1 MKKELVGIT
10 LALSIG
16 LGVSAQAI
24 TPASISGA
32 MQWRYPQAGLNQF
45 PQDSL
50 QEGMELQ
57 SLAMAGSNQE
67 PLDVASLDVTSGD
80 GQLLAL
86 AKTSNRPVAKASGGS
101 SVLNQG
107 ISNYNRGF
115 VAKAI
120 PLFEQATRQNP
131 QSEEA
136 FLWLARSYQK
146 QGTPA
151 DFIKAKSAY
160 QKVLQ
165 LNPSQ
170 VEALS
175 NLGEMWSWDP
185 AMRAEAVSLLQRA
198 SQLNSR
204 DASISK
210 KLAQALFWQ
219 GNAMDALRYAAPIAN
234 IYRDDKK
241 FMAEY
246 AQMLSLTGHAE
257 EALKI
262 YTTLQQ
268 NEGGQQN
275 VGLSINQARALF
287 GSGQK
292 QKAQAMYEAI
302 TRDVAKTPLANDAS
316 TIQSLSSLAFD
327 LGLYAESFQWDQNL
341 PAAVQRTK
349 DAQLRQARA
358 LTRLF
363 RVPEAI
369 DRFHRLY
376 EAGLLN
382 TNEKLEYAEYLRTL
396 NLSPDAMPVPDL
408 LEKLYAE
415 AAAEAPN
422 NPEVALSTARL
433 YAEQN
438 RFAEALK
445 GYQQALG
452 QPDLQNRDSV
462 QKEFLDF
469 IKTDKSQPAV
479 VEALFKTLLAESP
492 DDVVTKTAYAEY
504 LSWQPDRR
512 AEALRLYV
520 DLGKAD
526 VTNSEAWESRIEEV
540 LKWHKPTTAM
550 IPVYQEV
557 VNLYPQNKA
566 IWMAVARAYRNDKNY
581 YTESVETYSK
591 LVKRYP
597 DDGTIKREWLG
608 LLLSSERHRHDN
620 LRLLKKMTEE
630 DPADLDVLAA
640 YGKLLSYEHK
650 LGDAM
655 DAFES
660 VLSRNPEHRD
670 ALVGKGYVIL
680 WSGRKLEAKKFFQ
693 DLRQQYPDDVDVA
706 IGLAQS
712 EKLIGRY
719 DQAMKIIQQIKSL
732 MDQNQSGSD
741 AAKAL
746 ESGFLP
752 VELESAY
759 ALVSNES
766 VQSDPIYSNAK
777 PDFLIEPVQSDFAA
791 SVEGSVPHGSSGL
804 PKPLSR
810 PIRLPIGQENTPQD
824 ASRVLI
830 ADASADDVQSLRS
843 EIDALSDAVET
854 LKLLQQSAR
863 RQLNTLNQSVRTT
876 QDAVPDQM
884 SLQAPDEPGTSGTYV
899 ADFSGVTNT
908 TGNADGA
915 GHQAV
920 GSAVGRSGM
929 TEAYGTY
936 TALDYDTNPL
946 LSGLGRFKNDDLD
959 DLERGLANDLR
970 PMIRSGFLYSQ
981 QGGDST
987 TTRLSSWGFPN
998 QLSMSLTPQIRVR
1011 AAFRPGRFYLP
1022 NGVSPDSTAGF
1033 EYGFGSTIKYWDRF
1047 TLDGDVAFTRFSQS
1061 DSTNVTFQAQAQYD
1075 FNDSIR
1081 AKVGMSRLPQYT
1093 SLLTLAGLRP
1103 NLGAFRGDLVGQAR
1117 ENSIYAELNTNPFSQ
1132 NVDWNLG
1139 YAWAWVNG
1147 SRVPTNYK
1155 NQAFTSLGY
1164 TWHYAAKHQV
1174 RVGYE
1179 FLYFGYSKN
1188 ATNGFFDTTATGT
1201 EDPVVNLRPVTLAN
1215 SNYVFGGYYSP
1226 KMFIM
1231 NAGRLDFRGSL
1242 FNKFLEYKF
1251 GGSIGAQ
1258 TVRLGHGIREEGNGT
1273 TLSTAFDA
1281 NVILNFTDWLAAYG
1295 DVDYLDAGGQFNR
1308 WRFGGGLIVRPHI
1321 DALSPIIGTKPA
1333 KMSAK

>member
-24 TPASISGA
+24 TPATITGTGA
-32 MQWRYPQAGLNQF
+32 MQWRYPQADSNPLPEDASQEAIEFQGLALEDSHRYQRLYES
-45 PQDSL
+45 PQ
-50 QEGMELQ
+50 E
-57 SLAMAGSNQE
+57 
-67 PLDVASLDVTSGD
+67 

-86 AKTSNRPVAKASGGS
+86 AKTPNRPATKASGGGS
-101 SVLNQG
+101 SVLKQG

-136 FLWLARSYQK
+136 FLWLARAYQK

-151 DFIKAKSAY
+151 DFTKAKAAY
-160 QKVLQ
+160 QQVLQ
-165 LNPSQ
+165 LNPKQ

-185 AMRAEAVSLLQRA
+185 AMRAEAVTLLQRA
-198 SQLNSR
+198 SQLNPR
-204 DASISK
+204 EAGISK

-219 GNAMDALRYAAPIAN
+219 GNAMDALRYAAPIAT

-241 FMAEY
+241 FMADY

-262 YTTLQQ
+262 YSTLLQS
-268 NEGGQQN
+268 EGGRQN
-275 VGLSINQARALF
+275 ASLSIQQARALL

-292 QKAQAMYEAI
+292 QKAQALYEAI
-302 TRDVAKTPLANDAS
+302 TRDIAKTPLANDAD

-327 LGLYAESFQWDQNL
+327 LGLYAESFQWDQTL

-349 DAQLRQARA
+349 DTQLRQARA

-382 TNEKLEYAEYLRTL
+382 AGEKLEYAEYLRTL
-396 NLSPDAMPVPDL
+396 NLSPDAMPAPELV
-408 LEKLYAE
+408 EKLYTE
-415 AAAEAPN
+415 AAAESPDD
-422 NPEVALSTARL
+422 PEVALRIGRL

-438 RFAEALK
+438 RFDEALK
-445 GYQQALG
+445 RYQQALSH
-452 QPDLQNRDSV
+452 PALQNSASV

-479 VEALFKTLLAESP
+479 VEDLFKNLIAQNP
-492 DDVVTKTAYAEY
+492 DDVATKSAYAEF

-520 DLGKAD
+520 ELGKTDIAN
-526 VTNSEAWESRIEEV
+526 TEAWESRIEEV

-550 IPVYQEV
+550 IPVYQEI

-608 LLLSSERHRHDN
+608 LLLSSERHRAEN

-630 DPADLDVLAA
+630 DTTDLDILAA

-650 LGDAM
+650 LGEAM

-660 VLSRNPEHRD
+660 VLSRNPEHRE

-706 IGLAQS
+706 IGLAQT
-712 EKLIGRY
+712 EKMMGRY
-719 DQAMKIIQQIKSL
+719 DQAMKIIQQIKPL
-732 MDQNQSGSD
+732 MDQNQAGSD
-741 AAKAL
+741 AVKAP
-746 ESGFLP
+746 ESGFMPLLDAGASY
-752 VELESAY
+752 V
-759 ALVSNES
+759 LVGNTSIERDSFQRNL
-766 VQSDPIYSNAK
+766 K
-777 PDFLIEPVQSDFAA
+777 PDFLIEPVGVVDQCA
-791 SVEGSVPHGSSGL
+791 SVEGSLPHGNAGL
-804 PKPLSR
+804 PKPPSR
-810 PIRLPIGQENTPQD
+810 PVGLPIGQQE

-830 ADASADDVQSLRS
+830 ADASADEVQSLRS
-843 EIDALSDAVET
+843 EIDAFSDAVET

-863 RQLNTLNQSVRTT
+863 RQLNTLNQNIRST

-884 SLQAPDEPGTSGTYV
+884 SLQAPDESGMSGTYV
-899 ADFSGVTNT
+899 ADFSGV
-908 TGNADGA
+908 GNRSDNSEGTASQTA
-915 GHQAV
+915 GN
-920 GSAVGRSGM
+920 AVGRSGM
-929 TEAYGTY
+929 TRAYGAY

-946 LSGLGRFKNDDLD
+946 LSGLGRFRNDDLD

-970 PMIRSGFLYSQ
+970 PMIRSGFLYSR
-981 QGGDST
+981 QGGNAT
-987 TTRLSSWGFPN
+987 TNRLSSWGFPS
-998 QLSMSLTPQIRVR
+998 QLSLSLTPQIRVR

-1022 NGVSPDSTAGF
+1022 NGVAPDSTAGF

-1075 FNDSIR
+1075 FTDSIR

-1093 SLLTLAGLRP
+1093 SLLTLTGLRP
-1103 NLGAFRGDLVGQAR
+1103 GLGAFRGDLIGQAR

-1147 SRVPTNYK
+1147 SKVPTNYK

-1188 ATNGFFDTTATGT
+1188 ATNGFFDTTAAGVT
-1201 EDPVVNLRPVTLAN
+1201 DPVVNLRPVTLAN

-1226 KMFIM
+1226 KLFIM

-1273 TLSTAFDA
+1273 SLSTAFDA

-1333 KMSAK
+1333 KMSSK

>member
-24 TPASISGA
+24 TPATITGA
-32 MQWRYPQAGLNQF
+32 TQWRYPQADSNPLSEDAPQEAIEFQGLALG
-45 PQDSL
+45 DSH
-50 QEGMELQ
+50 QQ
-57 SLAMAGSNQE
+57 R
-67 PLDVASLDVTSGD
+67 LDGASLD

-86 AKTSNRPVAKASGGS
+86 AKTPSRPAAKVSGAS
-101 SVLNQG
+101 SVLKQG

-151 DFIKAKSAY
+151 DFTKAKAAY

-165 LNPSQ
+165 LNPNE

-185 AMRAEAVSLLQRA
+185 AMRAEAITLLQRA
-198 SQLNSR
+198 SQLKPR
-204 DASISK
+204 EAGISK
-210 KLAQALFWQ
+210 KLSQALFWQ
-219 GNAMDALRYAAPIAN
+219 GNAMDALRYAAPIAT

-241 FMAEY
+241 FMADY
-246 AQMLSLTGHAE
+246 AQMLSLTGHPE

-262 YTTLQQ
+262 YNTLLQS
-268 NEGGQQN
+268 EGGRQN
-275 VGLSINQARALF
+275 AGLSIQQARALL

-292 QKAQAMYEAI
+292 QKAQALYEAI
-302 TRDVAKTPLANDAS
+302 VRDVSKTPLANDEG

-327 LGLYAESFQWDQNL
+327 LGLYAESFQWDQTL
-341 PAAVQRTK
+341 PAATQRTK
-349 DAQLRQARA
+349 DTQLRQARA

-382 TNEKLEYAEYLRTL
+382 TSEKLEYAEYLRTL
-396 NLSPDAMPVPDL
+396 NLSPEAMPVPDL
-408 LEKLYAE
+408 VEKLYAE
-415 AAAEAPN
+415 AAAESPN
-422 NPEVALSTARL
+422 DPEVALRSARL
-433 YAEQN
+433 FAEQN
-438 RFAEALK
+438 RFDDALK
-445 GYQQALG
+445 AYQQALANPALSNPSG
-452 QPDLQNRDSV
+452 A

-479 VEALFKTLLAESP
+479 VEALFKSLMAQSP
-492 DDVVTKTAYAEY
+492 DDVLTKTAYAEF

-512 AEALRLYV
+512 AESLRLYV
-520 DLGKAD
+520 ELGKAD
-526 VTNSEAWESRIEEV
+526 IANAEAWESRIEEV

-550 IPVYQEV
+550 IPVYQEI

-608 LLLSSERHRHDN
+608 LLLSSERHRGEN
-620 LRLLKKMTEE
+620 LRLLKTMTEE
-630 DPADLDVLAA
+630 DANDLDVLAA

-650 LGDAM
+650 LGEAM

-660 VLSRNPEHRD
+660 VLGRNPEHRE

-706 IGLAQS
+706 IGLAQT
-712 EKLIGRY
+712 EKLMGRY
-719 DQAMKIIQQIKSL
+719 DQAMKIIQQIKPL
-732 MDQNQSGSD
+732 MDQNQAGSD
-741 AAKAL
+741 AAKAP

-752 VELESAY
+752 SLEVEAGYVLVGHE
-759 ALVSNES
+759 AL
-766 VQSDPIYSNAK
+766 QDDPFQRSLK
-777 PDFLIEPVQSDFAA
+777 PDFLIEPVGVVDQFA
-791 SVEGSVPHGSSGL
+791 SVEGSVPHGGSGL

-810 PIRLPIGQENTPQD
+810 PIRLPIGQQD
-824 ASRVLI
+824 TRRDTSGVLI
-830 ADASADDVQSLRS
+830 ADASADEVQSLRS

-863 RQLNTLNQSVRTT
+863 RQLNTLNQNIRTT

-884 SLQAPDEPGTSGTYV
+884 SLQAPDEAGMSGTYV
-899 ADFSGVTNT
+899 ADFSGVSNT
-908 TGNADGA
+908 DGTPNGSGN
-915 GHQAV
+915 QVV
-920 GSAVGRSGM
+920 GSAIGRGGM
-929 TEAYGTY
+929 TKAYGAY

-946 LSGLGRFKNDDLD
+946 LSGLGRFRNDDLD

-970 PMIRSGFLYSQ
+970 PMIRSGFLYSR

-987 TTRLSSWGFPN
+987 TTRLSSWGFPS
-998 QLSMSLTPQIRVR
+998 QLSLSLTPQIRVR

-1022 NGVSPDSTAGF
+1022 NGVAPDSTAGF

-1075 FNDSIR
+1075 FTDSIR

-1093 SLLTLAGLRP
+1093 SLLTLTGLRP
-1103 NLGAFRGDLVGQAR
+1103 SLGAFRGDLVGQAR

-1132 NVDWNLG
+1132 NIDWNLG
-1139 YAWAWVNG
+1139 YAWGWVNG
-1147 SRVPTNYK
+1147 SRIPTNYK

-1174 RVGYE
+1174 RIGYE

-1188 ATNGFFDTTATGT
+1188 ATNGFFDTTAAGN

-1226 KMFIM
+1226 KLFIM

-1273 TLSTAFDA
+1273 SLSTAFDA

-1333 KMSAK
+1333 KMSSK